1 MEEFQKEVITRL
13 TKIETKL
20 DNFDYKKIE
29 STANEALNKSY
40 NNESDIKDIKDNS
53 RWLWRTTIGAIIA
66 TIINLIGLYLKK

>member
-29 STANEALNKSY
+29 STANDALNKSC

-66 TIINLIGLYLKK
+66 AIINLIGLYLKK